1 MTDITQDK
9 HYLSTLEEI
18 KHKVKNA
25 QIKAHFAVNREML
38 ILYWQIGKTILEKQ
52 EAEGWGA
59 KITRKLAEDLTIAFP
74 QMKGFS
80 YTNIR
85 YMQRFAENYPDL
97 LICQQVAGKLETPA
111 FVQQTLTQIENSHF
125 INDRLGIFLNIPWGH
140 NMVILDKVTDSI
152 QRLWYAKKTVENG
165 WSRFVLIT
173 QIETNLYTRQ
183 GVIENKTNNFAIT
196 LPQEDSDLANEIFKD
211 EYNFEFIDNAD
222 GLLKER
228 GIENALVDNVIKF
241 LLELGQGFAFV
252 GKQYHLEVA
261 GEDFYID
268 LLFYHIKLKSYIVIE
283 LKNTK
288 FKPEYVGK
296 VGFYLACVDD
306 YIKDDKDNN
315 SIGIILCKDDTA
327 NKEIKEKSLKCMIR
341 PIGIAS
347 YKLAEK
353 HELPKELES
362 IKELERLM

>member
-1 MTDITQDK
+1 MNNKEAMSEIMQDK

-25 QIKAHFAVNREML
+25 QVKAHFAVNREML
-38 ILYWQIGKTILEKQ
+38 ILYWQIGKTIVEQRKTQKWGSKVIEQLAKDLKSEFGTMKGLSPTNLKYMASFAESYPNLLMIADEKQ
-52 EAEGWGA
+52 IG
-59 KITRKLAEDLTIAFP
+59 
-74 QMKGFS
+74 
-80 YTNIR
+80 
-85 YMQRFAENYPDL
+85 
-97 LICQQVAGKLETPA
+97 QQVADQL
-111 FVQQTLTQIENSHF
+111 QNQYF
-125 INDRLGIFLNIPWGH
+125 INDKLGIFLNIPWGH

-173 QIETNLYTRQ
+173 QIETNLYSRQ
-183 GVIENKTNNFAIT
+183 GVVENKTNNFAIT

-211 EYNFEFIDNAD
+211 EYNFEFIDNTD

-252 GKQYHLEVA
+252 GKQYHIEVA

-306 YIKDDKDNN
+306 YLKDDKDNN
-315 SIGIILCKDDTA
+315 SIGIILCKDDTT

-341 PIGIAS
+341 PIGVSS

-353 HELPKELES
+353 NELPKELES
-362 IKELERLM
+362 IKELEKLM